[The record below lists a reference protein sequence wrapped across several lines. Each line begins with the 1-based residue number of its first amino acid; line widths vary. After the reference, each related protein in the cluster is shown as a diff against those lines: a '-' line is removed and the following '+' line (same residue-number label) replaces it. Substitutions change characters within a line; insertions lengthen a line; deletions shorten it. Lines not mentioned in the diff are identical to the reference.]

1 MGSTKP
7 LLVAAMAQPRVERKL
22 VSVVV
27 ADVVGYSR
35 LTELDE
41 EGTHARLNALQRDL
55 FKPKISEHHGRII
68 KDTGDGALLE
78 FASVVDAVRCAVEIQ
93 REMIDRNADFPED
106 RRILF
111 RFGINLGDVIAE
123 PGDIHGDGVNVAARL
138 EGLAEPGGVCISGT
152 AHDQV
157 RDRLSYVFTEKGEQT
172 VKNIARPVRVYSLGA
187 NAIAA
192 LPASPPSV
200 DYEPSSGRYW
210 NRGWLAGAG
219 MAAVLVV
226 AAGLWL
232 GFKPAKEPSLAGS
245 VPRLPIVVLPFANLS
260 GDPAKDYLADVITEE
275 LTTALSRIRGSF
287 VIARSTAFTYKG
299 KPIDVKQIGKDL
311 GVRYVLEGSVQP
323 SDSKV
328 RVTAQFIDAETG
340 AHQWADQF
348 DADRADLLEMQD
360 EIVVRLSRALSFQLL
375 ALDIA
380 RVNRT
385 RPGNLDA
392 EDLALRCLADLIA
405 GPTNWATAFG
415 LCDRALQI
423 DPRNVLALSI
433 SAHLIIIPVTIAQS
447 DDPIAATR
455 QADEL
460 VSRALAI
467 DPNYDYAHIVKAWV
481 LTTQNRQEE
490 AIIEAERGLAL
501 NPSSVDAYM
510 VIGVA
515 NNLLCRPDRSI
526 EAVDKAV
533 RLSPRDVAIGLFYEI
548 KGEAYFIMRKDA
560 DTIEWIR
567 RSRAPVHRFVDPYT
581 ALLLASASALSGQQA
596 EAGAAIKAYLADSRT
611 KSRTI
616 SQFQK
621 QQLAMENN
629 PKWVAYNERFAEGL
643 RLAGMPE

>member
-1 MGSTKP
+1 M
-7 LLVAAMAQPRVERKL
+7 VQPRIERKL

-27 ADVVGYSR
+27 ADVVGFSR

-55 FKPKISEHHGRII
+55 IKPKISDHHGRII
-68 KDTGDGALLE
+68 KNTGDGALLE

-93 REMIDRNADFPED
+93 RGMIDRNADFPED
-106 RRILF
+106 RRIVF
-111 RFGINLGDVIAE
+111 RFGINLGDVIVE
-123 PGDIHGDGVNVAARL
+123 PDDIHGDGVNVAARL

-152 AHDQV
+152 AYDHV
-157 RDRLSYVFTEKGEQT
+157 RDRLPYVFTEKGEQT

-187 NAIAA
+187 DAIAA
-192 LPASPPSV
+192 LPASPPSA
-200 DYEPSSGRYW
+200 DSKKSSGKYLSHR
-210 NRGWLAGAG
+210 WLAVAG

-226 AAGLWL
+226 AAVLWL

-245 VPRLPIVVLPFANLS
+245 VPRQLPIVVLPFANLS

-275 LTTALSRIRGSF
+275 LTTALSRIRGLF

-323 SDSKV
+323 SGSKV

-340 AHQWADQF
+340 AHLWADQF
-348 DADRADLLEMQD
+348 DADRSDLLEMQD
-360 EIVVRLSRALSFQLL
+360 EIVVRLSRALSLQFL
-375 ALDIA
+375 AVDIA
-380 RVNRT
+380 SAERT

-392 EDLALRCLADLIA
+392 EDLALRCLADEIKGPA
-405 GPTNWATAFG
+405 GLATASS

-433 SAHLIIIPVTIAQS
+433 SAWMIIIPVLSAQS
-447 DDPIAATR
+447 DDPIAAKR
-455 QADEL
+455 RADEL
-460 VSRALAI
+460 ASRALAI
-467 DPNYDYAHIVKAWV
+467 DPNYDFAHVVKAWV

-490 AIIEAERGLAL
+490 AIVEAERGLAL

-510 VIGVA
+510 VLGAA

-526 EAVDKAV
+526 AFVDKAIS
-533 RLSPRDVAIGLFYEI
+533 LSPRDVAIGIFYEI
-548 KGEAYFIMRKDA
+548 KAESFFIMHQDA
-560 DTIEWIR
+560 NTIEWIR
-567 RSRAPVHRFVDPYT
+567 RSRGQLYVDPYA

-596 EAGAAIKAYLADSRT
+596 EAGEAIKAYLADSRT

-629 PKWVAYNERFAEGL
+629 PKWLAYNERFAEGL

>member
-1 MGSTKP
+1 M
-7 LLVAAMAQPRVERKL
+7 VQPRVERKL

-35 LTELDE
+35 LMELDE
-41 EGTHARLNALQRDL
+41 EGTHARLNAFQRDL
-55 FKPKISEHHGRII
+55 LKPKINEHHGRII

-106 RRILF
+106 RRIVF
-111 RFGINLGDVIAE
+111 RFGINLGDVIVE

-157 RDRLSYVFTEKGEQT
+157 RDRLPYIFTEKGEQT
-172 VKNIARPVRVYSLGA
+172 VKNISRPVRVYSLGA

-200 DYEPSSGRYW
+200 DNQQSSGRHW
-210 NRGWLAGAG
+210 NRGWLAAAG

-245 VPRLPIVVLPFANLS
+245 APRLSMVVLPFTNLS

-275 LTTALSRIRGSF
+275 LTTALSRIKGAF
-287 VIARSTAFTYKG
+287 VIARSTSFTYKG
-299 KPIDVKQIGKDL
+299 KPIDVKQIGKEL

-328 RVTAQFIDAETG
+328 RVTTQFIDAETG
-340 AHQWADQF
+340 AHLWADQS
-348 DADRADLLEMQD
+348 DADRSNLLEMQD
-360 EIVVRLSRALSFQLL
+360 EIVTRLSRALTFQF
-375 ALDIA
+375 IA
-380 RVNRT
+380 VGVASVNRT

-392 EDLALRCLADLIA
+392 EDLALRCLADLIKGPA
-405 GPTNWATAFG
+405 GFATASS

-423 DPRNVLALSI
+423 DPRNVFALSF
-433 SAHLIIIPVTIAQS
+433 SAWMIILPVLIAQS
-447 DDPIAATR
+447 DDPIAAKR
-455 QADEL
+455 RADEL
-460 VSRALAI
+460 ISRALAI
-467 DPNYDYAHIVKAWV
+467 DPNYEYAHVVKAWV

-490 AIIEAERGLAL
+490 AIVEAERSLAL
-501 NPSSVDAYM
+501 TPSNVEAYM
-510 VIGVA
+510 VLGVA

-526 EAVDKAV
+526 EAVDKAI
-533 RLSPRDVAIGLFYEI
+533 RLSPRDPFLGSFYEV
-548 KGEAYFIMRKDA
+548 KAEAFFIMRQDA
-560 DTIEWIR
+560 NTIEWIQ
-567 RSRAPVHRFVDPYT
+567 RSTATVHQIIDPYA

-596 EAGAAIKAYLADSRT
+596 EAGDAIKAYLADSRT
-611 KSRTI
+611 NSRTI

-629 PKWVAYNERFAEGL
+629 PKWLAYNERFAEGL
-643 RLAGMPE
+643 RKAGLPE

>member
-1 MGSTKP
+1 M
-7 LLVAAMAQPRVERKL
+7 VQPRIERKL

-27 ADVVGYSR
+27 ADVVGFSR

-55 FKPKISEHHGRII
+55 IKPKISEHHGRII
-68 KDTGDGALLE
+68 KNTGDGALLE

-93 REMIDRNADFPED
+93 RGMVDRNADFPED
-106 RRILF
+106 RRIVF
-111 RFGINLGDVIAE
+111 RIGINLGDVIVE
-123 PGDIHGDGVNVAARL
+123 PDDIHGDGVNVAARL

-157 RDRLSYVFTEKGEQT
+157 RDRLPYVFTEKGEQT

-187 NAIAA
+187 NVIAA

-200 DYEPSSGRYW
+200 DNQQSSGRHW
-210 NRGWLAGAG
+210 SHRWLAAAAG

-232 GFKPAKEPSLAGS
+232 GFKPAKEPSPTGS
-245 VPRLPIVVLPFANLS
+245 APRLSIVVLPFTNLS

-275 LTTALSRIRGSF
+275 LTTALSRIRGAF

-311 GVRYVLEGSVQP
+311 GVRYVVEGSAQP

-340 AHQWADQF
+340 AHLWADQF
-348 DADRADLLEMQD
+348 DADRSDLLEMQD
-360 EIVVRLSRALSFQLL
+360 AIVVRLSRALLYEYL
-375 ALDIA
+375 AVDIA

-392 EDLALRCLADLIA
+392 EDLAIRCAADLIA
-405 GPTNWATAFG
+405 GPAGWATAPG

-423 DPRNVLALSI
+423 DPRNALALSL
-433 SAHLIIIPVTIAQS
+433 SAEMIVIPVILAQS

-455 QADEL
+455 RADEL
-460 VSRALAI
+460 VSRALAV
-467 DPNYDYAHIVKAWV
+467 DPNFDYAHIVKAWV
-481 LTTQNRQEE
+481 LMAQNRQEE
-490 AIIEAERGLAL
+490 AIVEAERGLAL
-501 NPSSVDAYM
+501 NPSNVEAYTAL
-510 VIGVA
+510 GVA
-515 NNLLCRPDRSI
+515 NLFLCRPDRSI
-526 EAVDKAV
+526 EAVEKAI
-533 RLSPRDVAIGLFYEI
+533 RLSPRDPSLGTFYEI
-548 KGEAYFIMRKDA
+548 KAEAFFIKREDA
-560 DTIEWIR
+560 NTIEWIR
-567 RSRAPVHRFVDPYT
+567 RSTAVVHQILDPYG

-596 EAGAAIKAYLADSRT
+596 EAGEAIKAYLADSRT

-621 QQLAMENN
+621 QQLAMANN
-629 PKWVAYNERFAEGL
+629 PKWLAYNERFAEGL
-643 RLAGMPE
+643 RKAGLPD

>member
-1 MGSTKP
+1 M
-7 LLVAAMAQPRVERKL
+7 VQQRIERKL

-27 ADVVGYSR
+27 ADVVGFSR

-55 FKPKISEHHGRII
+55 IKPKISEHHGRII
-68 KDTGDGALLE
+68 KNTGDGALVE

-93 REMIDRNADFPED
+93 RGMIDRNADFPED
-106 RRILF
+106 RRIVF
-111 RFGINLGDVIAE
+111 RIGINLGDVIVE
-123 PGDIHGDGVNVAARL
+123 PDDIHGDGVNVAARL

-157 RDRLSYVFTEKGEQT
+157 RDRLPYVFTEKGEQT

-200 DYEPSSGRYW
+200 DNQQSSGRHW
-210 NRGWLAGAG
+210 SHGWLAAAAG

-245 VPRLPIVVLPFANLS
+245 VPRLSIVVLPFTNLS

-275 LTTALSRIRGSF
+275 LTTAVSRIKGAF

-311 GVRYVLEGSVQP
+311 GVRYALEGSAQP

-340 AHQWADQF
+340 AHLWADQF
-348 DADRADLLEMQD
+348 DADRSNLLDMQD
-360 EIVVRLSRALSFQLL
+360 EIVVRLSRALLFQYV
-375 ALDIA
+375 AVDIA
-380 RVNRT
+380 RSDRM

-392 EDLALRCLADLIA
+392 EDLAMRCVADLIK
-405 GPTNWATAFG
+405 GPTGWATAPG

-423 DPRNVLALSI
+423 DPRNVLALGL
-433 SAHLIIIPVTIAQS
+433 SAYMIIIPVILAQS

-455 QADEL
+455 RADEL
-460 VSRALAI
+460 VSRALAV
-467 DPNYDYAHIVKAWV
+467 DPNFDYAHIVKAWV
-481 LTTQNRQEE
+481 LMAQNRQEE
-490 AIIEAERGLAL
+490 AIVEAERGLAL
-501 NPSSVDAYM
+501 NPSNTEAYTAL
-510 VIGVA
+510 GVA
-515 NNLLCRPDRSI
+515 NLFLCRPDRSI
-526 EAVDKAV
+526 EAVDKAI
-533 RLSPRDVAIGLFYEI
+533 RLSPRDPSLGTFYEI
-548 KGEAYFIMRKDA
+548 KAEAYFIMREDA
-560 DTIEWIR
+560 NTIEWIR
-567 RSRAPVHRFVDPYT
+567 RSTATVHQILDPYG

-596 EAGAAIKAYLADSRT
+596 EAGEAIKAYLADGRT

-621 QQLAMENN
+621 QQLAMANN
-629 PKWVAYNERFAEGL
+629 PKWLAYNERFAEGL
-643 RLAGMPE
+643 RKAGLPD